1 MLRIFDPHIHMFSR
15 VTDDY
20 ERMHAAG
27 VRVGLEPA
35 FWLGQSRT
43 NVGSFIDYFDT
54 LIGWERHRAGGF
66 GIHHLCTMALNP
78 REANDDGLNAE
89 VLAILPRYLEK
100 NGVVGVGEIGLDTV
114 PQALVNDGRN
124 ADPSGLRYRFEPS
137 GDIDPVAIN
146 IAAVNHDVA
155 EVDADAK
162 HNAPALGDIGIPCRH
177 AALDVDRAFDR
188 VNDARELHERSIAHE
203 LDNPATMRRDGR
215 VYQLGTVSL

>member
-1 MLRIFDPHIHMFSR
+1 MAGLR
-15 VTDDY
+15 
-20 ERMHAAG
+20 
-27 VRVGLEPA
+27 
-35 FWLGQSRT
+35 GQMIGDR
-43 NVGSFIDYFDT
+43 GSI
-54 LIGWERHRAGGF
+54 IGWRTVTRLRKPA
-66 GIHHLCTMALNP
+66 IDVYWP
-78 REANDDGLNAE
+78 VD
-89 VLAILPRYLEK
+89 VLDLMLA
-100 NGVVGVGEIGLDTV
+100 GVGEIGLDTV

-124 ADPSGLRYRFEPS
+124 ADPSGLRHRFEPS

-162 HNAPALGDIGIPCRH
+162 LNAPALGDIGIPCRH

-215 VYQLGTVSL
+215 VYRLGTVSL